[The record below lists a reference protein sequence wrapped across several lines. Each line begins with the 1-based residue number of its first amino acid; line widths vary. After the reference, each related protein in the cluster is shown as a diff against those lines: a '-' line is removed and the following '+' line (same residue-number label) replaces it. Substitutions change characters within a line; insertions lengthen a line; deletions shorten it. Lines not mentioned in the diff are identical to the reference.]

1 MGNIKTNLVFPF
13 CASIVLTGC
22 AGVHGANEDAS
33 KAIHLS
39 RVELQTQKRPEV
51 VQPSKQDSQSINSG
65 SKSDGIN
72 HSALQFPSVSQSPE
86 TGSLAEINKTID
98 TKIEKRISLLD
109 NHLSDSRAQL
119 EDVAQNLERLDI
131 QAKTIEGRVLDVESG
146 LKTEQTSL
154 DAVRHEIKVL
164 REETLALVEKN
175 RLLEEQNKQNNA
187 DVGQISQRLEGVEQ
201 KQERINDI
209 ETHVSSQDLWY
220 KILLILLAIA
230 FVAIVYLFFKLSR
243 MREEQKKICLS
254 QEELRKKQVQLSEN
268 ITQADASILELL
280 EKSIDKQ
287 NLNVTK
293 ATAENHS
300 LAIKVADEIVRIELN
315 ISRMAPDTKGLKQ
328 ISRAV
333 KRIKDNFLANGYE
346 IVDMIGKPYNE
357 GMKVIA
363 NFVQDEDLNPGEQI
377 ISGIVKPQIN
387 HNGKMIQ
394 AAQVTVSQNI

>member
-1 MGNIKTNLVFPF
+1 M
-13 CASIVLTGC
+13 
-22 AGVHGANEDAS
+22 
-33 KAIHLS
+33 
-39 RVELQTQKRPEV
+39 
-51 VQPSKQDSQSINSG
+51 
-65 SKSDGIN
+65 
-72 HSALQFPSVSQSPE
+72 
-86 TGSLAEINKTID
+86 
-98 TKIEKRISLLD
+98 
-109 NHLSDSRAQL
+109 
-119 EDVAQNLERLDI
+119 
-131 QAKTIEGRVLDVESG
+131 
-146 LKTEQTSL
+146 
-154 DAVRHEIKVL
+154 
-164 REETLALVEKN
+164 
-175 RLLEEQNKQNNA
+175 
-187 DVGQISQRLEGVEQ
+187 EQ

-293 ATAENHS
+293 ATAEDHS